1 MPLNFSLNFISM
13 TNQVK
18 KAIQKIEEL
27 PQKEQDEIA
36 KLILEELSWDRT
48 FETSQ
53 EKLSS
58 LAKEANEE
66 YQSGKTSDQDW

>member
-1 MPLNFSLNFISM
+1 M

-27 PQKEQDEIA
+27 PQKEQEEFA

-66 YQSGKTSDQDW
+66 YQSGKTSDQDWQ